1 MFNGLFDKTFYDNTI
16 ATWLIAGVMV
26 VASVLLGRAIYW
38 LCSKVIKRITA
49 RTQSK
54 LDDIILDMVEEP
66 VVFALVLFGIW
77 YALNTL
83 NISPE
88 ARTWIHRSF
97 YILIIF
103 NITWFLS
110 RLVNAII
117 QEYAVPWASKTES
130 DLDDHLIPLLQKSIR
145 ILLWTVAIVVGADN
159 AGYDLKTLLAGLG
172 IGGLAFALAAKE
184 TLANLIAGITI
195 IADRPFAAT
204 NWILVKGYR
213 AKVEEVGLRST
224 RFRTD
229 KGTLVTIPNADLV
242 NTTIENY
249 SEGPGIT
256 EESVIPFS
264 YETDE
269 TQLAFAFDLLRDVI
283 KNNPRVANSCA
294 ISFDTMTDTALL
306 VRFRYYVNPQ
316 EAHSAVRTEV
326 FLAIY
331 TAFRKHN
338 IKMARP
344 VRRIEMNGVEQ
355 DLLLGGNPLGGTPLS
370 NLVNKF

>member
-1 MFNGLFDKTFYDNTI
+1 MFSGFFDKEFYDNTI
-16 ATWLIAGVMV
+16 ATWLLAGFIV
-26 VASVLLGRAIYW
+26 VGSVVLGKAIYW

-54 LDDIILDMVEEP
+54 LDDIILDMIEEP

-77 YALNTL
+77 YALNML
-83 NISPE
+83 NTSDDVKN
-88 ARTWIHRSF
+88 WIHKSF

-103 NITWFLS
+103 NVTWFLT
-110 RLVNAII
+110 RLINAII
-117 QEYAVPWASKTES
+117 QEYAVPWANKTES
-130 DLDDHLIPLLQKSIR
+130 DLDDHLIPLLQKSTR
-145 ILLWTVAIVVGADN
+145 IVLWSVAIVVGADN

-184 TLANLIAGITI
+184 TLANFIAGVTI
-195 IADRPFAAT
+195 IADRPFAAN

-256 EESVIPFS
+256 EETVIPLS
-264 YETDE
+264 YEMDE
-269 TQLAFAFDLLRDVI
+269 TQLAFAFDLLREVI
-283 KNNPRVANSCA
+283 RANPRVANSCA
-294 ISFDTMTDTALL
+294 ISFDTMTDTALM

-331 TAFRKHN
+331 ATFRKHH

-344 VRRIEMNGVEQ
+344 IRRLEINGVEQ
-355 DLLLGGNPLGGTPLS
+355 EFLITHFA
-370 NLVNKF
+370 NKIQ

>member
-1 MFNGLFDKTFYDNTI
+1 MFSGLFDKTFYDNTI
-16 ATWLIAGVMV
+16 AAWLLAGTMIIA
-26 VASVLLGRAIYW
+26 SLLLGRAIYW
-38 LCSKVIKRITA
+38 ICSKVIKRITV
-49 RTQSK
+49 RTKSK

-66 VVFALVLFGIW
+66 VVFAIVLFGIW
-77 YALNTL
+77 YAINTL
-83 NISPE
+83 KISSE
-88 ARTWIHRSF
+88 ANTWIYRSF

-103 NITWFLS
+103 NVTWFLS
-110 RLVNAII
+110 RLINAII

-130 DLDDHLIPLLQKSIR
+130 DLDDHLIPMLQKSIR
-145 ILLWTVAIVVGADN
+145 IVLWSVAIVVGADN
-159 AGYDLKTLLAGLG
+159 AGYDLQTLLAGLG

-184 TLANLIAGITI
+184 TLANFIAGITI
-195 IADRPFAAT
+195 IADRPFAAN

-269 TQLAFAFDLLRDVI
+269 AQLAFAFDLLREVVR
-283 KNNPRVANSCA
+283 NNPQVANSCA

-316 EAHSAVRTEV
+316 ASHSAVRTEV

-338 IKMARP
+338 INMARP
-344 VRRIEMNGVEQ
+344 VRRIEISGVEQ
-355 DLLLGGNPLGGTPLS
+355 DLLLGGIPLS

>member
-1 MFNGLFDKTFYDNTI
+1 MFSGFFDKTFYDNTI
-16 ATWLIAGVMV
+16 ATWLLAGLIV
-26 VASVLLGRAIYW
+26 VGSIIVGKAIYW
-38 LCSKVIKRITA
+38 FCSKVVKRITA

-54 LDDIILDMVEEP
+54 LDDIVLDMIEEP

-77 YALNTL
+77 YALDTL
-83 NISPE
+83 NTSE
-88 ARTWIHRSF
+88 ELKNWIYKSF

-103 NITWFLS
+103 NITWFLA
-110 RLVNAII
+110 RLINSII

-130 DLDDHLIPLLQKSIR
+130 DLDDHLIPLLQKSTR
-145 ILLWTVAIVVGADN
+145 ILLWSIAIVVGADN

-184 TLANLIAGITI
+184 TLANFIAGVTI
-195 IADRPFAAT
+195 IADRPFCAN

-256 EESVIPFS
+256 EETVIPLS
-264 YETDE
+264 YEMDE
-269 TQLAFAFDLLRDVI
+269 IQLALAFDLLREVVRA
-283 KNNPRVANSCA
+283 NPRVANSCA

-331 TAFRKHN
+331 TLFRKYN

-344 VRRIEMNGVEQ
+344 VRRLEIDGVDQ
-355 DLLLGGNPLGGTPLS
+355 DALLS
-370 NLVNKF
+370 NFANKF